1 VPNYRGKRV
10 LVTGANGFIGSHLVA
25 RMMSEGADVTCLLRP
40 SSLSWRFDHLALSP
54 KIIRCTYDDQT
65 YLNTQLAP
73 LKPEF
78 VFHLA
83 AERDPAKLALADLE
97 KRSACLGANILA
109 AVSREYLQRFITIG
123 TSLETASAGQPIGLH
138 GKVKRREL
146 SELRETAEKLGTAFS
161 PTRTHYVYGPLQA
174 AEKLIPLAIKAA
186 HEGFALDLTDQY
198 ISKRYIYV
206 GDIVDALLQIPRQ
219 PALPNDV
226 QLITSDQSATNV
238 EIIHKISELMDKP
251 IQTRLGAFPQRE
263 FDRSNW
269 DLLHAG
275 SRMADWAPTTS
286 LDQGLQACIDAA
298 EGTIV

>member
-1 VPNYRGKRV
+1 MPSYRGKRV

-25 RMMSEGADVTCLLRP
+25 RLMSEGADVTCLLRP
-40 SSLSWRFDHLALSP
+40 SSITWRFDHLDLLP
-54 KIIRCTYDDQT
+54 KIIRSTYDDQT
-65 YLNTQLAP
+65 DLNTQMAP

-83 AERDPAKLALADLE
+83 AERDPIKLARADLE
-97 KRSACLGANILA
+97 KQSACHGASILA
-109 AVSREYLQRFITIG
+109 SVNSEHLRRFITIG

-138 GKVKRREL
+138 GKVKLREL
-146 SELRETAEKLGTAFS
+146 SELRETAEKLGAAFS

-174 AEKLIPLAIKAA
+174 TEKLIPMAIKAA
-186 HEGFALDLTDQY
+186 HEGFALDLTDQN

-206 GDIVDALLQIPRQ
+206 GDIVDALLKIPNQ

-226 QLITSDQSATNV
+226 QLITSDQNATNL

-251 IQTRLGAFPQRE
+251 IQIRLGAFPQRE

-275 SRMADWAPTTS
+275 SRMADWTATTT
-286 LDQGLQACIDAA
+286 LDQGLQACIDVA
-298 EGTIV
+298 EETNV

>member
-1 VPNYRGKRV
+1 
-10 LVTGANGFIGSHLVA
+10 
-25 RMMSEGADVTCLLRP
+25 MSEGADVTCMLRQ
-40 SSLSWRFDHLALSP
+40 SSSCWRFDQLGISP
-54 KIIRCTYDDQT
+54 KIIRCAFDDKAV
-65 YLNTQLAP
+65 LNAQLAP

-83 AERDPAKLALADLE
+83 AERDPVKLARADLE
-97 KRSACLGANILA
+97 QRSPCHGANILA
-109 AVSREYLQRFITIG
+109 AVNREYLQRFVTIG
-123 TSLETASAGQPIGLH
+123 TSLETASSGQPTGLH
-138 GKVKRREL
+138 GKVKAREL
-146 SELRETAEKLGTAFS
+146 SELRETAEKLGAAFS

-174 AEKLIPLAIKAA
+174 AEKLIPMAIKAA
-186 HEGFALDLTDQY
+186 HAGFALDLTDQD

-206 GDIVDALLQIPRQ
+206 GDIVEALLKIPSQ

-226 QLITSDQSATNV
+226 QLITSDQSATKD
-238 EIIHKISELMDKP
+238 EIIHKISELMEKP
-251 IQTRLGAFPQRE
+251 IQTKLGAFPQRE

-298 EGTIV
+298 EGTVV